1 VINAVI
7 TFLGEQEATLD
18 MPCIRFTDTTALDRI
33 DLNFN
38 YVFHVAAL
46 FSTPLLFWTSLSEIG
61 VFGRQPRVSP
71 LFLSFMLC

>member
-18 MPCIRFTDTTALDRI
+18 MPCIRFTDTTALDQI

-46 FSTPLLFWTSLSEIG
+46 FRRLSYS
-61 VFGRQPRVSP
+61 GRPRVKSA
-71 LFLSFMLC
+71 FLAASRESAHYF